1 MKIDGR
7 DSIVLL
13 TNYHVMTPE
22 KYKKAMPTEISSIKP
37 EIEEYAESSKIK
49 LEDKTIIC
57 LSKGILVK
65 QSSIFSP
72 IKSVCL

>member
-13 TNYHVMTPE
+13 TNYHIMTPIR
-22 KYKKAMPTEISSIKP
+22 YKKAMPTEIPSIKE
-37 EIEEYAESSKIK
+37 EIEKYAKSSKIK
-49 LEDKTIIC
+49 LVDGTIIW
-57 LSKGILVK
+57 LSEEMLEKD
-65 QSSIFSP
+65 SSIFSP